1 MYIKVR
7 VIAGAK
13 KEIVK
18 KLSNTSYVLSVKEPA
33 LQNRA
38 NARVVAIIA
47 ALCGV
52 PVNKVRII
60 NGHHSPSK
68 MLSVDVAK

>member
-18 KLSNTSYVLSVKEPA
+18 KLSDTGYALSVTEPA
-33 LQNRA
+33 VQNRA
-38 NARVVAIIA
+38 NTRVIAIIA
-47 ALCGV
+47 AACGV
-52 PVNKVRII
+52 PVNHVRII
-60 NGHHSPSK
+60 SGHHSPSK
-68 MLSVDVAK
+68 MLSVHTAP

>member
-13 KEIVK
+13 KELIK
-18 KLSNTSYVLSVKEPA
+18 KLSKTSYKLSVKEPA

-38 NARVVAIIA
+38 NARVIAIIA
-47 ALCGV
+47 EECGV
-52 PVNKVRII
+52 PVASVRII

-68 MLSVDVAK
+68 MLSVDVAQ

>member
-1 MYIKVR
+1 MYIKVK

-13 KEIVK
+13 KELVK

-38 NARVVAIIA
+38 NARVVALIA
-47 ALCGV
+47 TECNV

-68 MLSVDVAK
+68 MLSVDIAR

>member
-1 MYIKVR
+1 MYIKVK

-13 KEIVK
+13 KETVK
-18 KLSNTSYVLSVKEPA
+18 KISNTSYALSVKEPA

-47 ALCGV
+47 AACGV
-52 PVNKVRII
+52 PVANVRII

-68 MLSVDVAK
+68 MLSVNI

>member
-18 KLSNTSYVLSVKEPA
+18 RLSNTSYTLSVKEPA

-47 ALCGV
+47 AACGV
-52 PVNKVRII
+52 PIASVRII

-68 MLSVDVAK
+68 MLSVDVTK